1 MKDFATLK
9 HHPMIEEIV
18 DVLCNKT
25 QNTDRSFFRVM
36 TAFFVSKIASSM
48 RAKIITKDRGEVP
61 VNVYALS
68 LATSGSGKG
77 YSVGI
82 LEDEFISGFRERF
95 MADTFP
101 MMAEVN
107 MRQLAQQRATRLTN
121 EDPNEEE
128 EYSKLRSE
136 FIRLGALAF
145 TFDSGTGPAVKQ
157 LRQKLLLANAGAINL
172 QIDEI
177 GSNLVGATEVL
188 NVFLELYD
196 QGRVKQKL
204 TKNTNENQRSEE
216 LDGKTP
222 TNCLLF
228 GTPAKLLDGSK
239 TEDEFYSMLE
249 TGYARRCIFAYGHR
263 VRAGESLTPAEIY
276 HRLTD
281 TSNQATI
288 DRWAT
293 HFTLLADPTKFG
305 WEMQVDDAVGIELIE
320 YRTMCEKI
328 ADALPDHEEIKKAE
342 VSHRYFKVLKLAGA
356 LAFCDESPEVTMDHL
371 YYAIKLVE
379 ESGQSFERIFTR
391 EKPYVK
397 LAKYLAAFDGE
408 LTHADL
414 TEALPFYKGGQSAR
428 NEMIN
433 LATAWAYKNHIIIK
447 KSFEQGIEFFRGETL
462 KETSLESMI
471 VSYSDH
477 IAYRYR
483 SETVPFDQLHKLVT
497 APDYH
502 FINHGLIKGGEG
514 LGHRTE
520 ENCLAGFNMVV
531 LDVDKGFHLDA
542 ARELLKDHT
551 HLIYTTKSHQ
561 IDKDGVIADRFR
573 ILLPINYHLEMDAD
587 EFREFMANVFSW
599 LPFEADTQTGQ
610 RARKWA
616 TNDNAQVFYN
626 TGELLD
632 ALKFI
637 PKTSRNEE
645 YRNSVVKLENLDN
658 LERWFA
664 QRMVT
669 GSRNNQ
675 MLKFAMLLVDTGQMS
690 YQEVERRVMEFNAK
704 LDNKLPDD
712 ELRQTVLVTAAR
724 KMASTQSHP

>member
-1 MKDFATLK
+1 MKDLSTLQ

-36 TAFFVSKIASSM
+36 TAFFVSKMASSQ
-48 RAKIITKDRGEVP
+48 RAVIKTKDRGDVP

-82 LEDEFISGFRERF
+82 LEDEFIAGFREKF

-101 MMAEVN
+101 IKAEEK
-107 MRQLAQQRATRLTN
+107 LRAIAAARASREDEGN
-121 EDPNEEE
+121 EDE
-128 EYSKLRSE
+128 EYSKVRAE

-157 LRQKLLLANAGAINL
+157 MRQKLLMAECGSINL

-177 GSNLVGATEVL
+177 GSNLLGAQEVL

-216 LDGKTP
+216 IDGKTP

-228 GTPAKLLDGSK
+228 GTPAKLLDGGK

-263 VRAGESLTPAEIY
+263 VRAGETLSATEIY
-276 HRLTD
+276 HKLTD
-281 TSNQATI
+281 QSNQGII
-288 DRWAT
+288 DKWAT
-293 HFTLLADPTKFG
+293 QFTLLADVTKYG
-305 WEMQVDDAVGIELIE
+305 WEIQVNDDVGIELIE
-320 YRTMCEKI
+320 YRTMCERI
-328 ADALPDHEEIKKAE
+328 SDALPEHEEIKKAE

-356 LAFCDESPEVTMDHL
+356 LAFVDESPDLTMDHL
-371 YYAIKLVE
+371 YWAIKLVE

-391 EKPYVK
+391 EKNYVK
-397 LAKYLAAFDGE
+397 LAKYLATSKLE

-414 TEALPFYKGGQSAR
+414 TESLPFYKGGQSAR
-428 NEMIN
+428 NELMQ
-433 LATAWAYKNHIIIK
+433 LAMAWGYKNHVIIK
-447 KSFEQGIEFFRGETL
+447 KNFEQGIEFFRGETL
-462 KETSLESMI
+462 TETSLESLTI
-471 VSYSDH
+471 SYSDH
-477 IAYRYR
+477 MAYRYR
-483 SETVPFDQLHKLVT
+483 SETVPFDQLHKLT
-497 APDYH
+497 QAPGYH
-502 FINHGLIKGGEG
+502 FINHELIKGKDGQ
-514 LGHRTE
+514 GHRTE
-520 ENCLAGFNMVV
+520 ENCIAGFDMIVV
-531 LDVDKGFHLDA
+531 DVDKGTYLDA

-551 HLIYTTKSHQ
+551 YLIYTTKSHG
-561 IDKDGVIADRFR
+561 IDKDGVVADRFR
-573 ILLPINYHLEMDAD
+573 IVLPINYRLEMDAD
-587 EFREFMANVFSW
+587 EFREFMTNVFSW
-599 LPFEADTQTGQ
+599 LPFEVDTQTNQ

-616 TNDNAQVFYN
+616 TNDQGQYFYN
-626 TGELLD
+626 EGQLLD

-664 QRMVT
+664 QRMVN
-669 GSRNNQ
+669 GNRNNQ
-675 MLKFAMLLVDTGQMS
+675 MLKFAMMLVDTGFV
-690 YQEVERRVMEFNAK
+690 YQDIERRVMDFNAK

-712 ELRQTVLVTAAR
+712 ELRQTVLVTVAR
-724 KMASTQSHP
+724 KLVSTHQQHP